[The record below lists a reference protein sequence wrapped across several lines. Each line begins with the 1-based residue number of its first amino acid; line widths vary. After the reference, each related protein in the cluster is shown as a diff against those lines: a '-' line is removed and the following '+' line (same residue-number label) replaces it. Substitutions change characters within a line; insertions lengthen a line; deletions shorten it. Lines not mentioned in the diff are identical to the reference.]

1 LASHGGCLAEAHCA
15 TADSFRS
22 VRAASAALF
31 SYDASIS
38 LARSHGRGDLL
49 VLGVGVLKGAAVAT
63 QVTGAFDVKLT
74 PQATDNKAEG
84 AALGRMSIDK
94 TYHGDLDATGKGE
107 MLTAGSSVKDS
118 GVYVAVEHVAGTLQ
132 GREGTFAL
140 HHRGVMTRG
149 VPQLAISVVPDSGT
163 AQLVGIS
170 GTMTINI
177 VDGKHF
183 YEFDYTISDAR

>member
-1 LASHGGCLAEAHCA
+1 MTHHSRA
-15 TADSFRS
+15 R
-22 VRAASAALF
+22 VYRAAAICLILS
-31 SYDASIS
+31 
-38 LARSHGRGDLL
+38 
-49 VLGVGVLKGAAVAT
+49 VGVLKGATVAT
-63 QVTGAFDVKLT
+63 HVTGAFDVKLT
-74 PQATDNKAEG
+74 PQASDDKAEG

-118 GVYVAVEHVAGTLQ
+118 GVYVAVERVAGALQ
-132 GREGTFAL
+132 GRKGTFAL

-149 VPQLAISVVPDSGT
+149 APQLAISVVPDSGT
-163 AQLVGIS
+163 GQLAGLS

-183 YEFDYTISDAR
+183 YEFDYTIADAR